1 MTRRSARPFGL
12 LALAFTAFFALAQAP
27 VAIAQA
33 PVGEPRPA
41 AVVTQPTMPANTS
54 APNTPAPN
62 TSAPSVS
69 PPGSVASPGIASPNA
84 SPPGVQGAAVPAAAP
99 VPTASPPVAAP
110 PTSARDD
117 GYVLGVNDRV
127 RVLVFGEASL
137 SGEFLVDSTGRLAMP
152 FIGEIPAAG
161 LTRRALEDALEAK
174 LSQEEILLDP
184 RVSVDLLNFRPYY
197 ILGEVTRP
205 GEYPFTTGL
214 NVFNAVATAGGFTTL
229 ANQTR
234 VMIKRQG
241 QETESEYSLM
251 SPVTVE
257 PGDTIRII
265 KGAFYILGEVTRP
278 GEYPF
283 SEGLTVQNAVATAGG
298 FTYRANQ
305 RQVFIKHRNETQ
317 ERRVRMS
324 ASLPVQP
331 GDTIRITERFF

>member
-1 MTRRSARPFGL
+1 MTRRSARPSGL
-12 LALAFTAFFALAQAP
+12 LSLAFTAFFALAGLSSAFAQTSVLTP
-27 VAIAQA
+27 TAQA
-33 PVGEPRPA
+33 GPVQATPTPA
-41 AVVTQPTMPANTS
+41 APASTAPTTGQPP
-54 APNTPAPN
+54 
-62 TSAPSVS
+62 
-69 PPGSVASPGIASPNA
+69 
-84 SPPGVQGAAVPAAAP
+84 Q
-99 VPTASPPVAAP
+99 
-110 PTSARDD
+110 SARDD

-127 RVLVFGEASL
+127 RVLVFGEQSL

-161 LTRRALEDALEAK
+161 LTRRALEEAIEKK
-174 LSQEEILLDP
+174 LAQEEILLDP

-205 GEYPFTTGL
+205 GEYPFTSGL

-241 QETESEYSLM
+241 ETAETEYSLL

-305 RQVFIKHRNETQ
+305 RQVYIKHRNETQ
-317 ERRVRMS
+317 ERKVRMN

>member
-1 MTRRSARPFGL
+1 MTRRSARPSGL
-12 LALAFTAFFALAQAP
+12 LAFAFSAFFALTGFSGALAQAP
-27 VAIAQA
+27 TASA
-33 PVGEPRPA
+33 PPA
-41 AVVTQPTMPANTS
+41 VTQP
-54 APNTPAPN
+54 
-62 TSAPSVS
+62 
-69 PPGSVASPGIASPNA
+69 A
-84 SPPGVQGAAVPAAAP
+84 SPPTAAPATTPAATP
-99 VPTASPPVAAP
+99 Q
-110 PTSARDD
+110 SARDD

-127 RVLVFGEASL
+127 RVLVFGEQSL

-161 LTRRALEDALEAK
+161 LTRRALEEAIEKK
-174 LSQEEILLDP
+174 LSAEEILLDP

-205 GEYPFTTGL
+205 GEYPFTSGL
-214 NVFNAVATAGGFTTL
+214 NVFNAVATAGGFTNL

-241 QETESEYSLM
+241 ETTETEHSLL

-305 RQVFIKHRNETQ
+305 RQVFIKHRDETQ
-317 ERRVRMS
+317 ERKVRMN

>member
-1 MTRRSARPFGL
+1 MTRWSARPSGL
-12 LALAFTAFFALAQAP
+12 LALAFTAFLAFSGHSSA
-27 VAIAQA
+27 VAQT
-33 PVGEPRPA
+33 PTSDPRPE
-41 AVVTQPTMPANTS
+41 VT
-54 APNTPAPN
+54 TPAP
-62 TSAPSVS
+62 T
-69 PPGSVASPGIASPNA
+69 
-84 SPPGVQGAAVPAAAP
+84 AAP
-99 VPTASPPVAAP
+99 AQTP
-110 PTSARDD
+110 SATPATPQSTRDD

-161 LTRRALEDALEAK
+161 LTRRALEEAIEKK
-174 LSQEEILLDP
+174 LAQEEILLDP

-205 GEYPFTTGL
+205 GEYPFTSGL

-241 QETESEYSLM
+241 ETTETEYSLL

-265 KGAFYILGEVTRP
+265 KGAFYILGEVSRP

-317 ERRVRMS
+317 ERKVRMN

>member
-1 MTRRSARPFGL
+1 MTRWSARPSGL
-12 LALAFTAFFALAQAP
+12 LALAFTAFLAFSGLSSA
-27 VAIAQA
+27 VAQT
-33 PVGEPRPA
+33 PTSDPRPE
-41 AVVTQPTMPANTS
+41 VT
-54 APNTPAPN
+54 TPAPTAAPAQT
-62 TSAPSVS
+62 TSAT
-69 PPGSVASPGIASPNA
+69 
-84 SPPGVQGAAVPAAAP
+84 PATP
-99 VPTASPPVAAP
+99 QST
-110 PTSARDD
+110 RDD

-161 LTRRALEDALEAK
+161 LTRRALEEAIEKK
-174 LSQEEILLDP
+174 LAQEEILLDP

-205 GEYPFTTGL
+205 GEYPFTSGL

-241 QETESEYSLM
+241 ETTETEYSLL

-265 KGAFYILGEVTRP
+265 KGAFYILGEVSRP

-317 ERRVRMS
+317 ERKVRMN

>member
-1 MTRRSARPFGL
+1 MTRRTSRPPGL
-12 LALAFTAFFALAQAP
+12 LALAVAFFLLLSGATVVQAQTGGP
-27 VAIAQA
+27 QTN
-33 PVGEPRPA
+33 PPA
-41 AVVTQPTMPANTS
+41 GVTQPTMPQGSPTS
-54 APNTPAPN
+54 PAQAAGAPAP
-62 TSAPSVS
+62 AGQPPAGPSS
-69 PPGSVASPGIASPNA
+69 
-84 SPPGVQGAAVPAAAP
+84 
-99 VPTASPPVAAP
+99 
-110 PTSARDD
+110 SARDD

-152 FIGEIPAAG
+152 FIGEIAAAG
-161 LTRRALEDALEAK
+161 LTRRALEDAIEKK
-174 LSQEEILLDP
+174 LAQEEILLDP

-197 ILGEVTRP
+197 ILGEVARP

-241 QETESEYSLM
+241 ETTETEYSLL

-305 RQVFIKHRNETQ
+305 RHVYIKHRNETQ
-317 ERRVRMS
+317 ERKVRMS

>member
-1 MTRRSARPFGL
+1 MCRMAGVNLAFHGILAHVTRKKGYDMTRRSAPQLGL
-12 LALAFTAFFALAQAP
+12 LAVAFAAFFTLAGVSAAP
-27 VAIAQA
+27 AQ
-33 PVGEPRPA
+33 
-41 AVVTQPTMPANTS
+41 
-54 APNTPAPN
+54 TPAPPSR
-62 TSAPSVS
+62 TVTAPTLPTAPRGAPTAPVVS
-69 PPGSVASPGIASPNA
+69 PTTTPPAVATPVQATPAPQAGQPPAPQSAS
-84 SPPGVQGAAVPAAAP
+84 
-99 VPTASPPVAAP
+99 
-110 PTSARDD
+110 DD
-117 GYVLGVNDRV
+117 GYVLGINDRV

-152 FIGEIPAAG
+152 FIGEIQAAG
-161 LTRRALEDALEAK
+161 LTRRALEDVLEKK

-205 GEYPFTTGL
+205 GEYPYTTGL

-241 QETESEYSLM
+241 EETEQEYSLL
-251 SPVTVE
+251 SPVVVQ
-257 PGDTIRII
+257 PGDTLRII

-305 RQVFIKHRNETQ
+305 RQVFIKHRNEAQ
-317 ERRVRMS
+317 ERRVKMN
-324 ASLPVQP
+324 AALPVQP

>member
-1 MTRRSARPFGL
+1 MTRRSARPSGL
-12 LALAFTAFFALAQAP
+12 LSLAFTAFLALAGLSSAFAQTSVLAP
-27 VAIAQA
+27 TAQA
-33 PVGEPRPA
+33 APA
-41 AVVTQPTMPANTS
+41 QA
-54 APNTPAPN
+54 TPAPAGPAS
-62 TSAPSVS
+62 TAPTT
-69 PPGSVASPGIASPNA
+69 G
-84 SPPGVQGAAVPAAAP
+84 Q
-99 VPTASPPVAAP
+99 P

-127 RVLVFGEASL
+127 RVLVFGEQSL

-161 LTRRALEDALEAK
+161 LTRRALEEAIEKK
-174 LSQEEILLDP
+174 LAQEEILLDP

-205 GEYPFTTGL
+205 GEYPFTSGL

-241 QETESEYSLM
+241 ETAETEYSLL
-251 SPVTVE
+251 SPVTVA

-305 RQVFIKHRNETQ
+305 RQVYIKHRNETQ
-317 ERRVRMS
+317 ERKVRMN